1 MKKDIFIQKENGI
14 WEVSMHPRVYA
25 GVVGRDGNSIDYTAP
40 PEEYRLAEIELLSR
54 LTGIQPPGIIMLQQV
69 HGDDIV
75 EINNYPAHTKPWHF
89 SADAMVTSKP
99 GICLVIR
106 TADCVPVI
114 ITDPVSGMLGAAH
127 SGWRGCRLDITG
139 KLVDYMIQHGGCQ
152 PENMVAAV
160 LPAIGPNSYEV
171 GPDVARYFSS
181 YIEKNDARLFLNLWK
196 TIEDSLHTRGLGPS
210 SIISTGRCTLGE
222 SEHFFSY
229 RGGDA
234 GRNLNFAFLR

>member
-1 MKKDIFIQKENGI
+1 MKEKNFIQRENGT

-25 GVVGRDGNSIDYTAP
+25 GVVGRYGNGIDYTTP
-40 PEEYRLAEIELLSR
+40 PEEHRLAEIELLSR
-54 LTGIQPPGIIMLQQV
+54 LTGIQPSSIIMLQQV
-69 HGDDIV
+69 HGDHIV
-75 EINNYPAHTKPWHF
+75 EIKDYPAHAKPWHF
-89 SADAMVTSKP
+89 SADALVTSKA

-114 ITDPVSGMLGAAH
+114 ITDPVSGMLGIAH

-139 KLVDYMIQHGGCQ
+139 KLVDFMIANGGCRT
-152 PENMVAAV
+152 ENMAAAI
-160 LPAIGPNSYEV
+160 LPAIGPHSYEV
-171 GPDVARYFSS
+171 GQDVARFFPGYVENIDGS
-181 YIEKNDARLFLNLWK
+181 LFLNLWK
-196 TIEDSLHTRGLGPS
+196 TIQDSLRTRGLSPS
-210 SIISTGRCTLGE
+210 SIISTGRCTLDE

>member
-1 MKKDIFIQKENGI
+1 MKEDIFIQKENSI

-40 PEEYRLAEIELLSR
+40 SEECRLAEIELLSR
-54 LTGIQPPGIIMLQQV
+54 LTGMQPSCIIMLQQV

-75 EINNYPAHTKPWHF
+75 EIKNCPAHTKPWHF

-114 ITDPVSGMLGAAH
+114 ITDPVSGMLGVAH

-139 KLVDYMIQHGGCQ
+139 KLVDFMVAQKGCQ
-152 PENMVAAV
+152 PENMVAAI
-160 LPAIGPNSYEV
+160 LPAIGPHSYEV
-171 GPDVARYFSS
+171 GQDVARHFPG
-181 YIEKNDARLFLNLWK
+181 YIEKKDASLFLNLWK
-196 TIEDSLHTRGLGPS
+196 TIEDSLNTHGLSPS
-210 SIISTGRCTLGE
+210 SIISTGRCTLKE